1 MAAIASE
8 YKFVSNDIQADVP
21 SNNNSTIG
29 AQTGSRN
36 SISNSKNASFNDDSK
51 PLLSYFQQNQNEEVS
66 LQLWDTPG
74 QE

>member
-29 AQTGSRN
+29 AQTGSRY

-51 PLLSYFQQNQNEEVS
+51 PLLSYF
-66 LQLWDTPG
+66 
-74 QE
+74 